1 MIIKPSTALR
11 NDYQT
16 ISNMVKETAESIY
29 ITKNG
34 EGDMV
39 VLSIE
44 AYERREEMLRLR
56 ERLLYSE
63 EERLSGARTYSEEE
77 VLQMLKGRVM
87 GIED

>member
-16 ISNMVKETAESIY
+16 ISNMVKETAEPIY

-39 VLSIE
+39 VMSIE
-44 AYERREEMLRLR
+44 AFERREELHKLKARLAATEELRMNGHSGISL
-56 ERLLYSE
+56 SE
-63 EERLSGARTYSEEE
+63 SRAKLEKIYG
-77 VLQMLKGRVM
+77 
-87 GIED
+87 